1 MARRISLLTFLLLT
15 GLTMTAQTPVSPEAE
30 KAEKIKADASYVT
43 GEGYGATLEEASG
56 NATRNLL
63 GKITTNLRASLDVKT
78 TEVNQNG
85 TVDME
90 SVINDVVSTYTQ
102 GTLRNTDEICMAKEP
117 EFHVMRYIKR
127 TEIEQIF
134 SEREER
140 VKDYVRAAVG
150 AEKKGR
156 IDNALRYYFWAYNLL
171 KSIQSPATV
180 KFVNDGEQHFLLNW
194 IPEQMRDIMSRIKMS
209 VASYDKENGEV
220 EMMVTYG
227 DKPVTSLDF
236 TYFDGAQWS
245 NPTAAKDGMAQI
257 EVRPGTQ
264 LSNIQVKYEYAYKK
278 QARQDAELEMVM
290 NIFNG
295 FQMPQASSNVKVGS
309 KGDIKKAGKQ
319 LAEVVK
325 EEAVVQNTNKVEEAE
340 PDHSAYL
347 ESVNKVVEAIRTRKY
362 SDVREMFT
370 PEGYQMFDQLVHYG
384 NGSLIGSPNLE
395 FYPFLDKVVCRSIP
409 MKFTFRNNNRT
420 FVEDLTLTFDSDKK
434 IESLAFGLD
443 QAAKNDIFNKAV
455 GKWNDDVRMVI
466 ATFLENY
473 KTAFALKR
481 LDYIESIFDDN
492 AVIITGSYVRTA
504 KRTPENKKYLD
515 NKHVK
520 YNRFNKESY
529 MKNLEKCFA
538 SNQFINVRFT
548 DNEVSKMGTGG
559 ELFGIQIHQDYYSSS
574 YSDTGYLFLMVDMND
589 SKSPIIKVRTWQPER
604 DPNVN
609 SQFERGNKFY
619 GLFYGGNF

>member
-1 MARRISLLTFLLLT
+1 MIKQILFVTYSLLACLAVS
-15 GLTMTAQTPVSPEAE
+15 AQNADAE

-43 GEGYGATLEEASG
+43 GDGFGATLEEASG
-56 NATRNLL
+56 NATRSLL
-63 GKITTNLRASLDVKT
+63 GKITTNLRSTLDVKT

-85 TVDME
+85 EVDME
-90 SVINDVVSTYTQ
+90 SVVNDVVSTYTQ
-102 GTLRNTDEICMAKEP
+102 GTLRNTDEICIAREP

-127 TEIEQIF
+127 TEVEQIF
-134 SEREER
+134 AEREER
-140 VKDYVRAAVG
+140 VRDYVRAAVG

-156 IDNALRYYFWAYNLL
+156 IDNALRYFFWAYNLL

-180 KFVNDGEQHFLLNW
+180 KYVQDGQTHFLLNW
-194 IPEQMRDIMSRIKMS
+194 IPEQMREIMGRLKMS
-209 VASYDKENGEV
+209 VASYDREDGEV
-220 EMMVTYG
+220 ELMVTYG
-227 DKPVTSLDF
+227 EKPVTSLDF

-245 NPTAAKDGMAQI
+245 SPTAAKDGMAEI
-257 EVRPGTQ
+257 EVRPGAQ
-264 LSNIQVKYEYAYKK
+264 LSTIQVKYEYAYKK
-278 QARQDAELEMVM
+278 QASQDAELDMVM
-290 NIFNG
+290 NIFQG
-295 FQMPQASSNVKVGS
+295 FQMPQASVNVKVGS

-325 EEAVVQNTNKVEEAE
+325 EEAVVQNTNKVEEAA
-340 PDHSAYL
+340 PDYSAYL
-347 ESVNKVVEAIRTRKY
+347 ETVNKIVEAIRTKQY
-362 SDVREMFT
+362 GSVRELFT
-370 PEGYQMFDQLVHYG
+370 PEGYQMFDKLVKYG
-384 NGSLIGSPNLE
+384 SGSLIGNPNLE

-409 MKFTFRNNNRT
+409 MKFTFKNNHRT
-420 FVEDLTLTFDSDKK
+420 FVEDLTLTFDSDKQV
-434 IESLAFGLD
+434 ESLAFGLD

-504 KRTPENKKYLD
+504 KRTAENNKYLD
-515 NKHVK
+515 NKNVK

-529 MKNLEKCFA
+529 LKNLQKNFA
-538 SNQFINVRFT
+538 GNQFINVRFT

-559 ELFGIQIHQDYYSSS
+559 ELFGIQIHQDYYSSN

-589 SKSPIIKVRTWQPER
+589 AKNPIIKVRTWQPER

-609 SQFERGNKFY
+609 SQFERGSKFY

>member
-1 MARRISLLTFLLLT
+1 MVRKLVYVMCAVMVSLTVS
-15 GLTMTAQTPVSPEAE
+15 AQTTDAE
-30 KAEKIKADASYVT
+30 KAEEIKADASYVT

-63 GKITTNLRASLDVKT
+63 GKITTSLRSSLDVKT

-85 TVDME
+85 SIDME

-102 GTLRNTDEICMAKEP
+102 GTLRNTDEICMATEP

-140 VKDYVRAAVG
+140 VKDYVRAAIG

-156 IDNALRYYFWAYNLL
+156 VDNALRYYFWAYNLL

-180 KFVNDGEQHFLLNW
+180 KFENEGKQHFLLNW
-194 IPEQMRDIMSRIKMS
+194 IPEQMRDIMDKIKVS
-209 VASYDKENGEV
+209 VASYDKESGEM
-220 EMMVTYG
+220 EMIVTYDG
-227 DKPVTSLDF
+227 KPVTSLDF
-236 TYFDGAQWS
+236 SYFDGAQWS

-257 EVRPGTQ
+257 EVRPGAQ
-264 LSNIQVKYEYAYKK
+264 LSAIQIKYEYAYKK

-295 FQMPQASSNVKVGS
+295 FQMPQASCSVKIGS
-309 KGDIKKAGKQ
+309 KGDIKKASKL
-319 LAEVVK
+319 LAEVVM
-325 EEAVVQNTNKVEEAE
+325 EEAIVHNTNAVAEAE
-340 PDHSAYL
+340 PDHSEYL
-347 ESVNKVVEAIRTRKY
+347 DAVSKVVEAIRKKNY
-362 SDVREMFT
+362 SSVRDLFT
-370 PEGYQMFDQLVHYG
+370 PEGYQMFDKLVHYG
-384 NGSLIGSPNLE
+384 NGSLIGNPNLT

-492 AVIITGSYVRTA
+492 AIIITGSYVRTA
-504 KRTPENKKYLD
+504 KRTPENNKYLE
-515 NKHVK
+515 NKNVK

-529 MKNLEKCFA
+529 LKNLEKCFA

-589 SKSPIIKVRTWQPER
+589 AKTPIIKVRTWQPER

>member
-1 MARRISLLTFLLLT
+1 MKKYTLLYILILLMPLAAA
-15 GLTMTAQTPVSPEAE
+15 GQTIDAE
-30 KAEKIKADASYVT
+30 KAEKIKADESYVT
-43 GEGYGATLEEASG
+43 GDGFGPTLEEASS
-56 NATRNLL
+56 NATRSLL
-63 GKITTNLRASLDVKT
+63 GKITTGLRASLDVKT
-78 TEVNQNG
+78 TEVNANG
-85 TVDME
+85 QVDME
-90 SVINDVVSTYTQ
+90 SVVSDVVSTYTQ
-102 GTLRNTDEICMAKEP
+102 GTLRNTDELCVAREP
-117 EFHVMRYIKR
+117 EFHVVRYIKR
-127 TEIEQIF
+127 AEVQQIF

-140 VKDYVRAAVG
+140 VRDYVRAAVA
-150 AEKKGR
+150 AERKGR
-156 IDNALRYYFWAYNLL
+156 VDNALRYFFWGYNLL
-171 KSIQSPATV
+171 KSVQSPATV
-180 KFVNDGEQHFLLNW
+180 KCDIDGEQHFLLNW
-194 IPEQMRDIMSRIKMS
+194 IPEQMRDIMSRLTMS

-220 EMMVTYG
+220 ELMVSYRE
-227 DKPVTSLDF
+227 KPVTSLDF

-245 NPTAAKDGMAQI
+245 SPTAAKDGMAQI
-257 EVRPGTQ
+257 EVRPGAQ

-290 NIFNG
+290 NIFQG
-295 FQMPQASSNVKVGS
+295 FQMPQAACSVKVGS

-325 EEAVVQNTNKVEEAE
+325 EEAIVQNTNKVEEAA

-347 ESVNKVVEAIRTRKY
+347 DAVGQVVEAIRTKKY
-362 SDVREMFT
+362 AGVRQLFT

-384 NGSLIGSPNLE
+384 NATLIGSPNLE

-409 MKFTFRNNNRT
+409 MKFTFKNNHRT
-420 FVEDLTLTFDSDKK
+420 FVEDLTLTFDADKK
-434 IESLAFGLD
+434 IETLAFGLD

-492 AVIITGSYVRTA
+492 AVIITGSYSPRVSRTA
-504 KRTPENKKYLD
+504 ENRKYLENKNVRY
-515 NKHVK
+515 NK
-520 YNRFNKESY
+520 FNKETY
-529 MKNLEKCFA
+529 LKNLEKNFA

-559 ELFGIQIHQDYYSSS
+559 ELFGIQIHQDYYSST
-574 YSDTGYLFLMVDMND
+574 YSDTGYLFLMVDMNNA
-589 SKSPIIKVRTWQPER
+589 KEPIIKVRTWQPER

-609 SQFERGNKFY
+609 SQFERGSKFY

>member
-1 MARRISLLTFLLLT
+1 MTIRKILFLTFALLVCVKM
-15 GLTMTAQTPVSPEAE
+15 GAQTTDAE
-30 KAEKIKADASYVT
+30 KAEKLKADNSYVT

-63 GKITTNLRASLDVKT
+63 GKITTNLRSSLDVKT

-85 TVDME
+85 QVDME

-102 GTLRNTDEICMAKEP
+102 GTLRNTDEVCISTEP

-127 TEIEQIF
+127 SEIEQIF

-140 VKDYVRAAVG
+140 VKDYVRAAIG

-180 KFVNDGEQHFLLNW
+180 KFTNNGEQHFLLNW
-194 IPEQMRDIMSRIKMS
+194 IPEQMRDIMGRIKMS
-209 VASYDKENGEV
+209 VASYDQENGEV
-220 EMMVTYG
+220 EMMVTYN

-245 NPTAAKDGMAQI
+245 NPTAAKDGMAEI
-257 EVRPGTQ
+257 EVRPGSP
-264 LSNIQVKYEYAYKK
+264 LSNIQVKYEHAYKK

-295 FQMPQASSNVKVGS
+295 FQMPQASCNVKVGS
-309 KGDIKKAGKQ
+309 KGDIKKANKQ

-325 EEAVVQNTNKVEEAE
+325 EEAIVQNTNSVKVAE
-340 PDHSAYL
+340 PSYNEYL
-347 ESVNKVVEAIRTRKY
+347 ETVNKVVEAIRKKSY
-362 SDVREMFT
+362 ASIRELFT
-370 PEGYQMFDQLVHYG
+370 PEGYQMFDKLVHYG
-384 NGSLIGSPNLE
+384 NGSLIGNPNIA
-395 FYPFLDKVVCRSIP
+395 FYPFLDKIVCRSIP
-409 MKFTFRNNNRT
+409 MKFTFKNNNRT

-481 LDYIESIFDDN
+481 LDYIESIFDDH

-504 KRTPENKKYLD
+504 KRTPENNKYLE
-515 NKHVK
+515 NKNVK

-529 MKNLEKCFA
+529 LKNLEKCFG

-559 ELFGIQIHQDYYSSS
+559 ELFGIQIHQDYYSST

-589 SKSPIIKVRTWQPER
+589 AKSPIIKVRTWQPER

-609 SQFERGNKFY
+609 SHFDRDSKFY